1 MTQARPKFACFEVM
15 GQRLRRPS
23 LAAYFSAN
31 CKEPSADYED
41 STGFPG
47 QALENLRYPLIKQIV
62 EGLI

>member
-1 MTQARPKFACFEVM
+1 M

-41 STGFPG
+41 SAGFPG